1 MVYIKRVGTGDLE
14 TEIALR
20 LTGGPLLSDPR
31 NHCVPVLD
39 VIQDD
44 VDPTV
49 SYLVMPFL
57 RIMDNPEFEYV
68 EEVVDFVDQVLDVRD
83 LSTTLIWAVLILA

>member
-20 LTGGPLLSDPR
+20 LTGGPLFSDPR

-57 RIMDNPEFEYV
+57 RLMDNPEFEYV
-68 EEVVDFVDQVLDVRD
+68 EEVVDFVNQILDVRD
-83 LSTTLIWAVLILA
+83 LPTTLVCVVLILA